1 MSKEANTNP
10 CRDVKPLPGEQPRT
24 RYLLPDQEKRLMD
37 VLSHKPPYLAA
48 IVALAINTGMRRGE
62 ILRLEWDQVDFFREE
77 IKAIKTKNGHDRPVP
92 MNATVKAVLL
102 NLRETSQS
110 EFLFP
115 SPRKNGSRITYIRKS
130 FNTALAEAGIKN
142 FRFHDLRHTFGTRAA
157 DGGVEMTAIAEV
169 MGHADIRT
177 TRRYSHATDQGRRR
191 AVEAVERNST
201 TPAARCRGLA
211 MAAPFVDS

>member
-1 MSKEANTNP
+1 
-10 CRDVKPLPGEQPRT
+10 
-24 RYLLPDQEKRLMD
+24 MD
-37 VLSHKPPYLAA
+37 VLSEKPSYLGA
-48 IVALAINTGMRRGE
+48 IVTLAINTGMRRGE

-92 MNATVKAVLL
+92 MNTRVKAVLL
-102 NLRETSQS
+102 TLKETSKS
-110 EFLFP
+110 RFVFP
-115 SPRKNGSRITYIRKS
+115 SSKKKGSHITYIRKA
-130 FNTALAEAGIKN
+130 FNTAVKEAGITN

-191 AVEAVERNST
+191 AVEAVERHST
-201 TPAARCRGLA
+201 TPVTIWSQKAVGE
-211 MAAPFVDS
+211 